1 MTDPQPQQAVFS
13 IEKVYVKDASVELP
27 SAPGASLEAQSPQ
40 VEIQLSSN
48 SAKLNDALYD
58 VVVTVTATA
67 KQSDKTFFLVEVA
80 QAGIFQIEGVPEQD
94 LAPLLGIACPNILFP
109 YAREAVAD
117 LVRRPCF
124 PPIHLA
130 PVNFEAIYVQRLQQ
144 QESQSA
150 QARIET
156 AR

>member
-27 SAPGASLEAQSPQ
+27 NAPGVFLEAQSPQ

-117 LVRRPCF
+117 LVSRAGF

-130 PVNFEAIYVQRLQQ
+130 PVNFEAMYAARKQG
-144 QESQSA
+144 EA
-150 QARIET
+150 GPRIEV
-156 AR
+156 AH